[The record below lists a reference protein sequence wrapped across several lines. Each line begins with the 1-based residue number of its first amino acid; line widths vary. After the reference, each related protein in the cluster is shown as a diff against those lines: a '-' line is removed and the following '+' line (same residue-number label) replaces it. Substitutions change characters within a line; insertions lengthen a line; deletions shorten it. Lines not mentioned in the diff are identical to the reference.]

1 MKRAFSI
8 QFTFN
13 MDLSGKMTG
22 DWPIFHV
29 LRTKEGRT

>member
-1 MKRAFSI
+1 MKRTFSI
-8 QFTFN
+8 QFTSN
-13 MDLSGKMTG
+13 MNVGDKMAG